1 MITKKAQ
8 SATSIIYLLILFAL
22 SLLILSGC
30 GNNEGQDPANFSNT
44 KTVGA
49 NTNTG
54 AGSLSAFEME
64 HGIGPV
70 KQIMELSSVDMKM
83 VKLGEDIFSSKCA
96 SCHKLD
102 ERYVGPAQRDV
113 LKRRTPEFIMNM
125 MLNPEEMYKNHP
137 ESKKLLAEYLTPM
150 PNQNLSYAEARA
162 ILEYFR
168 KVKKKK

>member
-1 MITKKAQ
+1 MITKRAQ
-8 SATSIIYLLILFAL
+8 NATSIIYLLILFAL
-22 SLLILSGC
+22 SILIISGC

-54 AGSLSAFEME
+54 AGNLSSFEME

-70 KQIMELSSVDMKM
+70 KQIMELSAVDMKM

-113 LKRRTPEFIMNM
+113 LTRRKPEYIMNM

-137 ESKKLLAEYLTPM
+137 EAKKMLAEYMTPM
-150 PNQNLSYAEARA
+150 PNQNLSYDEARS

-168 KVKKKK
+168 KVGTEK